1 MEPNVQTPADYMA
14 AIDEARDVILAAIPA
29 HQWIM
34 TSDYDFDQ
42 VIIEARI
49 KLKPRWA
56 ATLRYAQKVTAL
68 REARAMWQRIELS
81 GKAKQ

>member
-1 MEPNVQTPADYMA
+1 MEPNVQTPADYMRT
-14 AIDEARDVILAAIPA
+14 IDEARDVILAAIPA

-34 TSDYDFDQ
+34 TSDYDFERIVMD
-42 VIIEARI
+42 ARI

-68 REARAMWQRIELS
+68 REARAMWRRIELQ